1 MEDFLREFHH
11 RRVEEAVYGK
21 SATGL
26 WARVRNWFAEPGL
39 ARWAYGAGV
48 AYAAVLAV
56 MLVIPK
62 GVETAP
68 VTSEPVSHEV
78 VMPVDQVVPTQ
89 LQEFDLRPST
99 EGVTGDQ
106 EF

>member
-21 SATGL
+21 SSTGL
-26 WARVRNWFAEPGL
+26 WSRLRTWLAEPGF

-56 MLVIPK
+56 MLLMPK

-68 VTSEPVSHEV
+68 VASEPVKHEV